1 MPRKTADKERLRR
14 VKEPGI
20 GASERKRTEEKLRE
34 SEQRLS
40 VQYKHIPI
48 PTYTW
53 QKSGKDLVLTH
64 FNDAAEKITHGKIVD
79 YVGIK
84 ASDMYRGFPEI
95 LNELRRCL
103 SEKSVCE
110 REMPYRFISTGEEK
124 VLNVKYAFVPP
135 DSVVVHTEDVTSRV
149 EAERKLK
156 ESYEFLER
164 RVEERTA
171 ELADAVER
179 LKREVSHREQAE
191 NALRKSEERFRGL
204 VQDMPCL
211 LCRFLPDG
219 TLTFINDRYCDYF
232 NMTTE
237 SLIGQ
242 NFFQFIPEEDR
253 QKVREQFTSLD
264 EQNPMVTYE
273 HKVIGPDGSTRWQE
287 WTDRALLDEGGRAK
301 EYQSIGIDITERK
314 GAEQRL
320 QDAKVLLEKTLASL
334 DEAVFVIN
342 PTTRT
347 IMSCNPA
354 VERVFGYTEQEVVGR
369 GTEFLHVDPE
379 MYQEFGRGVDQGLDK
394 NGVYKGEFKMK
405 HKDGKI
411 FYTEHTVREIA
422 DDSGNRTGSVSVVRD
437 ITQEKRREQE
447 LRTRG
452 EQLEERTRNLEQL
465 NTALKVLL
473 DKRDQDI
480 KELEDKVLSNMKQLV
495 VPFVEKLRDSGLNE
509 RQKTYLEIV
518 ESNLNDIISPFVRK
532 LSDIHF
538 GLTPTEIRVANLVK
552 EGRTTKEIASLLSS
566 SVRAIEFHRANLRKK
581 LGLNERKINL
591 RTYLLSAS

>member
-1 MPRKTADKERLRR
+1 MARKTTDKELLRKR
-14 VKEPGI
+14 RRQEI
-20 GASERKRTEEKLRE
+20 GASDQKRAEEKLKE

-53 QKSGKDLVLTH
+53 QKSGDDLVLTR
-64 FNDAAEKITHGKIVD
+64 FNDAAEKITQGKIVD

-84 ASDMYRGFPEI
+84 ASEMYGEFPEI
-95 LNELRRCL
+95 LNELRRCF
-103 SEKSVCE
+103 SEKTVNE
-110 REMPYRFISTGEEK
+110 REMPYKFISTGEEK
-124 VLNVKYAFVPP
+124 ILNVKYAFVPP

-156 ESYEFLER
+156 ESYECLER
-164 RVEERTA
+164 RVEERTS

-179 LKREVSHREQAE
+179 LKQEMSHSEQAE

-219 TLTFINDRYCDYF
+219 TLTFVNDRYCDYF
-232 NMTTE
+232 NMTPE
-237 SLIGQ
+237 NLIGQ
-242 NFFQFIPEEDR
+242 NFFQFILEESR
-253 QKVREQFTSLD
+253 QKVREQFTSLN

-287 WTDRALLDEGGRAK
+287 WTDRVLLDEEGRAK
-301 EYQSIGIDITERK
+301 EYQSIGLDITERK
-314 GAEQRL
+314 EAEQRL
-320 QDAKVLLEKTLASL
+320 QDAKALLEKVFASL
-334 DEAVFVIN
+334 DDAVFIIN

-354 VERVFGYTEQEVVGR
+354 VERVFGYTEQEVIGR
-369 GTEFLHVDPE
+369 STEFLHVNPE
-379 MYQEFGRGVDQGLDK
+379 MYQKFGRGADKALDK
-394 NGVYKGEFKMK
+394 DGVYKGEFKMK
-405 HKDGKI
+405 RKDGKI
-411 FYTEHTVREIA
+411 FNTEHTVREIA
-422 DDSGNRTGSVSVVRD
+422 DDSGNRTRSVSVVRD
-437 ITQEKRREQE
+437 ITEEKHREQE

-495 VPFVEKLRDSGLNE
+495 APFLEKLRDSGLNE
-509 RQKTYLEIV
+509 RQETYLGIV

-532 LSDIHF
+532 LSAIHF

-552 EGRTTKEIASLLSS
+552 EGRTTKEIASLLTS
-566 SVRAIEFHRANLRKK
+566 SVRAVEFHRENLRKK
-581 LGLNERKINL
+581 LGLKERKINL

>member
-1 MPRKTADKERLRR
+1 MARKPSYEELLQR
-14 VKEPGI
+14 VKQLEI
-20 GASERKRTEEKLRE
+20 GALEGKRTEEKLKE
-34 SEQRLS
+34 NEQRLS

-53 QKSGKDLVLTH
+53 RKSGNDLVLTD
-64 FNDAAEKITHGKIVD
+64 FNDAAEKITQGKIVD
-79 YVGIK
+79 YLGIK
-84 ASDMYRGFPEI
+84 AREMYGGFPEI
-95 LNELRRCL
+95 LNALRRCL
-103 SEKSVCE
+103 SKKTVNE
-110 REMPYRFISTGEEK
+110 REMSYKFISTGEEK
-124 VLNVKYAFVPP
+124 ILNVKYAFVPP

-149 EAERKLK
+149 EGERKLK
-156 ESYEFLER
+156 ESYELLER

-171 ELADAVER
+171 ELAEAVER
-179 LKREVSHREQAE
+179 LKQEISHREQAE
-191 NALRKSEERFRGL
+191 KALRKSEERFRRL

-211 LCRFLPDG
+211 LCRFLSDG
-219 TLTFINDRYCDYF
+219 TLTFVNDRYCDYF
-232 NMTTE
+232 NMTAE

-242 NFFQFIPEEDR
+242 NFLQFIPKESR
-253 QKVREQFTSLD
+253 QKVREQFTSLN

-273 HKVIGPDGSTRWQE
+273 HKVIAPDGSTRWQE
-287 WTDRALLDEGGRAK
+287 WTDRVLVDEEGRAK
-301 EYQSIGIDITERK
+301 EYQSIGIDVTERK

-334 DEAVFVIN
+334 DEAVFIIN

-354 VERVFGYTEQEVVGR
+354 LERVFGYTEQEVVGR
-369 GTEFLHVDPE
+369 STEFLHVDLE
-379 MYQEFGRGVDQGLDK
+379 MYQKFGRGVDEALDK
-394 NGVYKGEFKMK
+394 DGVYKGEFKMK
-405 HKDGKI
+405 QKDGKV
-411 FYTEHTVREIA
+411 FYSEHTVREIT

-437 ITQEKRREQE
+437 ITEEKKREQE

-452 EQLEERTRNLEQL
+452 EQLEDRTRNLEQL

-495 VPFVEKLRDSGLNE
+495 APFLEKLRNSGLNE

-518 ESNLNDIISPFVRK
+518 ESNLNDIISPFVRR
-532 LSDIHF
+532 LSSIHF

-552 EGRTTKEIASLLSS
+552 EGRTTKEIASLLNS
-566 SVRAIEFHRANLRKK
+566 SVRAVEFHRENLRKK
-581 LGLNERKINL
+581 LGLKERKINL